1 MKELEKLQ
9 AEKEAIQLKID
20 SFKDIEKLTKPN
32 KELLLAEKKDTLAL
46 KVSEYNTTRDLVK
59 SLRSEMQTLN
69 EEIQFLQK

>member
-20 SFKDIEKLTKPN
+20 SLKDIEKLTKPN